1 VSETYAN
8 IAGASGVPTGLGL
21 VRGPES
27 APTANM
33 TTPNRATTAAANDA
47 KWDRLANTPDP
58 CYCGCCDMTRSA
70 I

>member
-1 VSETYAN
+1 MSETYTNVAGP
-8 IAGASGVPTGLGL
+8 AGAPTGLGL

-33 TTPNRATTAAANDA
+33 ITPNRASVAAANNA
-47 KWDRLANTPDP
+47 KWGNKGNTPDP
-58 CYCGCCDMTRSA
+58 CFCGCCDITRSA

>member
-8 IAGASGVPTGLGL
+8 VAGASGVPTGLGL

-27 APTANM
+27 APTANL
-33 TTPNRATTAAANDA
+33 TTPNRATTAAANNA
-47 KWDRLANTPDP
+47 KWGHKGTTPDP
-58 CYCGCCDMTRSA
+58 CDCGCCDMTRSA